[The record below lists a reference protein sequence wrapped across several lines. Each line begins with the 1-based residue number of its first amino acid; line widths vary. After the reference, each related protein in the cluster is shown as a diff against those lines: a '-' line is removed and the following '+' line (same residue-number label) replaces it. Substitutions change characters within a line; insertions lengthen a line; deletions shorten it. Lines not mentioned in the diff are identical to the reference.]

1 MGLSAQTSTAGLA
14 VTFTAGDQTDQ
25 RVDRLLSL
33 YVPAGQS
40 PTPFLKAG
48 PFTVQWSGEIQSPIR
63 GTFLL
68 SAETSGN
75 FKLNINGQPILLGTA
90 GKSVQLNKGANTL
103 TAELTRAASGDT
115 FVRLHWSSKDFPT
128 EPVPPTLLTHPNAP
142 RLDAALQRR
151 EGRLLFAQLNCAACH
166 S

>member
-1 MGLSAQTSTAGLA
+1 MFLCRLFSLFTLSVSLGLSAQTSTAGLA

-40 PTPFLKAG
+40 PTPFLQAG
-48 PFTVQWSGEIQSPIR
+48 PFTIQWSGEIQSPIR

-75 FKLNINGQPILLGTA
+75 FKLNINGQPILLGTT
-90 GKSVQLNKGANTL
+90 GKAVQLNKGANVLTL
-103 TAELTRAASGDT
+103 SLI
-115 FVRLHWSSKDFPT
+115 HI
-128 EPVPPTLLTHPNAP
+128 
-142 RLDAALQRR
+142 
-151 EGRLLFAQLNCAACH
+151 
-166 S
+166 